1 MKAKFVT
8 VLTLCAMVISSCKQ
22 PTSTSTSVSESTSAP
37 VSDTTSVSTSTSTS
51 TSTEPGTNLS
61 GDPKTYQTQ
70 GIADSDICLFAQA
83 LSGHHYPNVA
93 FVEMEERDALQGIF
107 KGSGLS
113 TEDIHS
119 VVTLVFD
126 ATMIPASATY
136 SEYKTKVKDLRTRLL
151 ALVDAVEGDQLSYMV
166 MTVLNY
172 LRRSNSESPMVSNIT
187 NLIDFNAAS
196 ATLSGDNKAAFD
208 KMRAFFDGSVS
219 WNVPIDFSS
228 IAQAD
233 QVVLGR
239 FIKNL
244 LAAVLNHLDETD
256 FIRVVDALFNFTK
269 ISCNLK
275 SDKAFQAD
283 ITALMAGL
291 PSLANKLGAA
301 FKEAQPS
308 ASSFELIHT
317 ALVHI
322 ADFVFGAIDTIASG
336 DFAIKENRE
345 AFLATANAIKGAVT
359 TDVLAAVYDLLT
371 NILAAFDSDDLSAI
385 SAIKTTNPIPTLL
398 PTFDAAFALLSTAE
412 QTAIKSVFT
421 FLGLDYDKVHT
432 ALDGFKDTDFSDEDQ
447 LKTFGT
453 YIQTLEATV
462 LTKVVPAVPYSD
474 YGLSYNDQLLPDHV
488 FKDTDFKVSLTDS
501 EGNDLTKIT
510 IKTLPTFD
518 STLGYHSA
526 DLVVEG
532 VVTAED
538 GTETKKSATIAFDY
552 TVYPQD
558 TFVQYVYCSTTD
570 SGVNAKISYDLGVS
584 ADSDAVPLVFPKNLS
599 LDDQKLIT
607 IRPRLYNVTEDSHSD
622 GTGALLSTANTGA
635 GIDTSTL
642 GMHYT
647 SFTAG
652 AYTFPFAYY
661 VYDAG
666 DTTATY
672 ESMDSGYVILNGEK
686 DVEYGKYYSLK
697 DFAVGKPTDLTQ
709 QIKGTMLELTSTDDS
724 ITLEGT
730 DTAAL
735 GAKTKASEDKNYTA
749 SYTVVD
755 DKACTL
761 DRVDTLTF
769 GTQSR
774 YPGNTFTFDLNST
787 PTLDSITGDYLYGTQ
802 KAGSLT
808 EADPVVSGLSID
820 TSAVT
825 TSSKTAT
832 FVYRSKKISFN
843 YKVVQ
848 QIV

>member
-1 MKAKFVT
+1 
-8 VLTLCAMVISSCKQ
+8 
-22 PTSTSTSVSESTSAP
+22 
-37 VSDTTSVSTSTSTS
+37 
-51 TSTEPGTNLS
+51 
-61 GDPKTYQTQ
+61 
-70 GIADSDICLFAQA
+70 
-83 LSGHHYPNVA
+83 VA

-208 KMRAFFDGSVS
+208 KMKAFFDGSVS

-269 ISCNLK
+269 LSCNLK

-385 SAIKTTNPIPTLL
+385 SGH
-398 PTFDAAFALLSTAE
+398 
-412 QTAIKSVFT
+412 Q
-421 FLGLDYDKVHT
+421 
-432 ALDGFKDTDFSDEDQ
+432 
-447 LKTFGT
+447 
-453 YIQTLEATV
+453 
-462 LTKVVPAVPYSD
+462 
-474 YGLSYNDQLLPDHV
+474 DHQ
-488 FKDTDFKVSLTDS
+488 
-501 EGNDLTKIT
+501 
-510 IKTLPTFD
+510 P
-518 STLGYHSA
+518 
-526 DLVVEG
+526 
-532 VVTAED
+532 
-538 GTETKKSATIAFDY
+538 
-552 TVYPQD
+552 
-558 TFVQYVYCSTTD
+558 
-570 SGVNAKISYDLGVS
+570 
-584 ADSDAVPLVFPKNLS
+584 DSDA
-599 LDDQKLIT
+599 
-607 IRPRLYNVTEDSHSD
+607 
-622 GTGALLSTANTGA
+622 A
-635 GIDTSTL
+635 
-642 GMHYT
+642 
-647 SFTAG
+647 
-652 AYTFPFAYY
+652 
-661 VYDAG
+661 
-666 DTTATY
+666 
-672 ESMDSGYVILNGEK
+672 
-686 DVEYGKYYSLK
+686 
-697 DFAVGKPTDLTQ
+697 TDL
-709 QIKGTMLELTSTDDS
+709 
-724 ITLEGT
+724 
-730 DTAAL
+730 
-735 GAKTKASEDKNYTA
+735 
-749 SYTVVD
+749 
-755 DKACTL
+755 
-761 DRVDTLTF
+761 
-769 GTQSR
+769 
-774 YPGNTFTFDLNST
+774 
-787 PTLDSITGDYLYGTQ
+787 
-802 KAGSLT
+802 
-808 EADPVVSGLSID
+808 
-820 TSAVT
+820 
-825 TSSKTAT
+825 
-832 FVYRSKKISFN
+832 
-843 YKVVQ
+843 
-848 QIV
+848 